1 MRRRDPAPR
10 PLSARLLVIGVA
22 VVAML
27 GAIVAVERLANR
39 APATA
44 EPPDAFLALPQ
55 EPIAYEADV
64 FLTHEATID
73 GPDVRRRASAHPRSL
88 ATYRRLRAFPG
99 APPRVPHGLTSAE
112 LRATSCNTCHE
123 RGGYSQRFGAY
134 APLTPHPELPAC
146 LQCHVVDAVVTGT
159 SLPIAPDDR
168 CRQCHAPGMQASSAP
183 ALDWESAPWPQV
195 RRPAI
200 EGDPPPIPHHLEFRG
215 NCLACH
221 MGPNAVAEIRTTHP
235 ERTSC
240 RQCHVRLDDAVPEYV
255 RPAVAV
261 RAGSGGAP

>member
-22 VVAML
+22 VAAML
-27 GAIVAVERLANR
+27 GAIIAVERLTHR
-39 APATA
+39 TPATA
-44 EPPDAFLALPQ
+44 EQLDAFLALPQ
-55 EPIAYEADV
+55 EPIASEADV
-64 FLTHEATID
+64 FLTREALLVDPD
-73 GPDVRRRASAHPRSL
+73 GRRRVSAHPRTL

-112 LRATSCNTCHE
+112 LRAPTCNTCHE

-159 SLPIAPDDR
+159 TFPVAPDDR
-168 CRQCHAPGMQASSAP
+168 CRQCHAPGRQASSAP
-183 ALDWESAPWPQV
+183 QLDWEPAPWPQV

-215 NCLACH
+215 NCLTCH

-235 ERTSC
+235 ERTNC
-240 RQCHVRLDDAVPEYV
+240 RQCHVRADDNATEYV
-255 RPAVAV
+255 RTATVVPT
-261 RAGSGGAP
+261 GSGGSP